1 MRPIDHTLKQTI
13 MRDFGTPCAVIDLDK
28 VEQNIQTA
36 QRLCAAQ
43 GLANRPHIKTHKSPI
58 LAKMQIAA
66 GAQGITCQKLGE
78 AEIMADAGISDIVI
92 ATNLLGAAR
101 SGRLAAL
108 QKRVALKVCADNRV
122 SLTAYAQ
129 AAQDAGRPLEVLI
142 ECDTGQNRAGVET
155 PQQALDLAQVI
166 KDDPNLRFAGL
177 LFYPPLNG
185 WPHTQSFFD
194 AVQAGLN
201 HRGLIAGIVSTGGTP
216 NFKNIGQLRGATE
229 HRAGTC
235 IFNDRM
241 MIAAG
246 FATQEACA
254 YHVFTSVV
262 SRAGAERGIL
272 DAGSK
277 TFTSDIGGL
286 DGYGHIIE
294 YPNARID
301 KFAEEHGFLDLSQTA
316 RKPEIGEIVRVIPN
330 HVCVSVNMF
339 DQLVAIRGDQ
349 VVACIPVAARGKL
362 V

>member
-185 WPHTQSFFD
+185 WPP
-194 AVQAGLN
+194 
-201 HRGLIAGIVSTGGTP
+201 R
-216 NFKNIGQLRGATE
+216 
-229 HRAGTC
+229 
-235 IFNDRM
+235 
-241 MIAAG
+241 
-246 FATQEACA
+246 
-254 YHVFTSVV
+254 VFLMQY
-262 SRAGAERGIL
+262 RR
-272 DAGSK
+272 D
-277 TFTSDIGGL
+277 
-286 DGYGHIIE
+286 
-294 YPNARID
+294 
-301 KFAEEHGFLDLSQTA
+301 
-316 RKPEIGEIVRVIPN
+316 
-330 HVCVSVNMF
+330 
-339 DQLVAIRGDQ
+339 
-349 VVACIPVAARGKL
+349 
-362 V
+362 

>member
-1 MRPIDHTLKQTI
+1 
-13 MRDFGTPCAVIDLDK
+13 
-28 VEQNIQTA
+28 
-36 QRLCAAQ
+36 
-43 GLANRPHIKTHKSPI
+43 
-58 LAKMQIAA
+58 
-66 GAQGITCQKLGE
+66 
-78 AEIMADAGISDIVI
+78 
-92 ATNLLGAAR
+92 
-101 SGRLAAL
+101 
-108 QKRVALKVCADNRV
+108 
-122 SLTAYAQ
+122 
-129 AAQDAGRPLEVLI
+129 
-142 ECDTGQNRAGVET
+142 
-155 PQQALDLAQVI
+155 LAQVI
-166 KDDPNLRFAGL
+166 KDDPHLRFAGL

-201 HRGLIAGIVSTGGTP
+201 HLGLIAGIVSTGGTP